1 MRMTLPVHPRIVLL
15 PAVLFLAVPGMAS
28 AQDGVAPQKVAASA
42 AIPAAA
48 TVPFVAH
55 RAVYDLNLDRRKDQS
70 SVDSM
75 RGRIVYDFSGNACSG
90 YALNF
95 RQVTEIGLSG
105 GGVNTSDLRSTTFED
120 EKGRNF
126 RFNSQN
132 FTNQKL
138 DGSVDGQASRA
149 ESGAVGVA
157 LKKPKSTKFD
167 LSERVLFPTG
177 QMKAIVMAA
186 RAGEHVFE
194 SQVYDGSDGGQ
205 KIYNTLAVIG
215 AKIGPDKP
223 REGVEAKAKQL
234 DGVDRWP
241 VTISYFDPTKKA
253 VGEETPVYTMSF
265 ELYADGISGSLT
277 LDYGDFRL
285 KGTMVS
291 LDFLPQTECK

>member
-1 MRMTLPVHPRIVLL
+1 MPMTLPVHPRIVLL
-15 PAVLFLAVPGMAS
+15 PAMLFLAAPGAAL
-28 AQDGVAPQKVAASA
+28 AQDSIAPQKAAATA
-42 AIPAAA
+42 AIPAV
-48 TVPFVAH
+48 TPVPFVPH
-55 RAVYDLNLDRRKDQS
+55 RAVYDLNLEGRKEQS
-70 SVDSM
+70 SIDSM

-132 FTNQKL
+132 YTNQKL

-149 ESGAVGVA
+149 DSGSIAVA

-177 QMKAIVMAA
+177 QMKAIVTAA
-186 RAGEHVFE
+186 QAGERVFE

-215 AKIGPDKP
+215 AKVGPDKP
-223 REGVEAKAKQL
+223 REGAAAKAKQL
-234 DGVDRWP
+234 DGIDRWP
-241 VTISYFDPTKKA
+241 VTISYFDPSKKA

-265 ELYADGISGSLT
+265 DLYADGVSGNLS

-291 LDFLPQTECK
+291 LDFLPQTDCK

>member
-1 MRMTLPVHPRIVLL
+1 MRMTLPARQRVVLL
-15 PAVLFLAVPGMAS
+15 PAVFFLMAPGMAL
-28 AQDGVAPQKVAASA
+28 AQDSVAPQKAAATA
-42 AIPAAA
+42 AIPAVAP
-48 TVPFVAH
+48 VPFVAH
-55 RAVYDLNLDRRKDQS
+55 RAIYDLNLDRRKDQS

-138 DGSVDGQASRA
+138 DGSVDGQANRA
-149 ESGAVGVA
+149 DSGTVGVA

-167 LSERVLFPTG
+167 LSDRVLFPTG
-177 QMKAIVMAA
+177 QMKAIVTAA
-186 RAGEHVFE
+186 RAGERVFE

-241 VTISYFDPTKKA
+241 VTISYFDPSKKA

-265 ELYADGISGSLT
+265 ELYADGISGNLT